1 MPKPKKS
8 LIFNK
13 VKHLKKVEVVFTKR
27 EYQCVEHIARNEN
40 ISQVTTNLH
49 ITERTLHFY
58 LNNIIKKLQLF
69 NKQIRDITHES

>member
-1 MPKPKKS
+1 MPKLKKS
-8 LIFNK
+8 LTLK
-13 VKHLKKVEVVFTKR
+13 VSNHLSKTDIMFTKR
-27 EYQCVEHIARNEN
+27 EQQCFEHIIQNEN

-69 NKQIRDITHES
+69 NKQIREITHES